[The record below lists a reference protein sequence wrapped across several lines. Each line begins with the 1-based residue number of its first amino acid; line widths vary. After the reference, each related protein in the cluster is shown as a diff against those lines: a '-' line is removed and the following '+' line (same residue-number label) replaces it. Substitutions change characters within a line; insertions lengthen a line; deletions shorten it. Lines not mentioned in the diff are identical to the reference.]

1 MMRNRGE
8 VLKISFSAFFAD
20 LGYQTAVVM
29 FPLVFVIILGAP
41 VWLYGVAEAVNYG
54 LGSLIGFLG
63 GLLGDVYGRKRIA
76 VIGNAVITVVALLG
90 FSRYWWEAWLI
101 FLVGWW
107 TRNLRTPP
115 RRAMLSEVTEPGERS
130 EAFGILHAL
139 DIAGA
144 VLAITYTAVLLYL
157 RFPIEYLLAVTA
169 IPLVIST
176 LILSMVNAGR
186 ARAGAGLGATGLR
199 ATHRFVWL
207 IVLSTFFFGFSQY
220 SFGFPVITTAEFTHE
235 DYLAVV
241 TYGMFLT
248 ASAVFGYVFGRLRI
262 NEYGGLA
269 FLGYLLGS
277 LASLGF
283 ALLAPLGVLGLYP
296 MAFML
301 GMAVAATEVF
311 EPTIISKLM
320 PSESVGSGMGLLT
333 FGRSVGVFLGNV
345 IMGALYQLHYA
356 YAYYFASASSLVA
369 FTIVLAVIMRGSL
382 TR

>member
-1 MMRNRGE
+1 MENYNE

-29 FPLVFVIILGAP
+29 FPLVFVIFLGAP

-63 GLLGDVYGRKRIA
+63 GLLGDVYGRKRVA
-76 VIGNAVITVVALLG
+76 VVGNALITVVALLG

-101 FLVGWW
+101 FMVGWW
-107 TRNLRTPP
+107 ARNLRTPP
-115 RRAMLSEVTEPGERS
+115 RRAMLSEVTDPEERS

-144 VLAITYTAVLLYL
+144 ALAITYTAVLLYL
-157 RFPIEYLLAVTA
+157 RFPIEYLLAITA
-169 IPLVIST
+169 IPLVLST
-176 LILSMVNAGR
+176 LVLSVVNAGKSR
-186 ARAGAGLGATGLR
+186 VGTRPSVAGFKTV
-199 ATHRFVWL
+199 HRFVWL

-220 SFGFPVITTAEFTHE
+220 SFGFPVITTAEFTHK

-241 TYGMFLT
+241 TYGVFLT
-248 ASAVFGYVFGRLRI
+248 TSAIFGYAFGRLRL

-269 FLGYLLGS
+269 FLGYLLAS

-283 ALLAPLGVLGLYP
+283 ALLAPLGILGLYP
-296 MAFML
+296 MAFVL
-301 GMAVAATEVF
+301 GIAVAATEVF

-320 PSESVGSGMGLLT
+320 PGEAVGSGMGLLT
-333 FGRSVGVFLGNV
+333 FGRSMGIFLGNAV
-345 IMGALYQLHYA
+345 MGILYQIHYT
-356 YAYYFASASSLVA
+356 YAYYFASVSSLIA
-369 FTIVLAVIMRGSL
+369 FAIVLSIIMGKGKSQ
-382 TR
+382 

>member
-1 MMRNRGE
+1 MDE
-8 VLKISFSAFFAD
+8 KSQD
-20 LGYQTAVVM
+20 T
-29 FPLVFVIILGAP
+29 
-41 VWLYGVAEAVNYG
+41 
-54 LGSLIGFLG
+54 
-63 GLLGDVYGRKRIA
+63 
-76 VIGNAVITVVALLG
+76 
-90 FSRYWWEAWLI
+90 
-101 FLVGWW
+101 
-107 TRNLRTPP
+107 P
-115 RRAMLSEVTEPGERS
+115 RRAMLSEVTEPGGERS

-186 ARAGAGLGATGLR
+186 ARAGAGGLGATGLR

-283 ALLAPLGVLGLYP
+283 ALLAPLGVLAYTQWHSCWAWP
-296 MAFML
+296 WR
-301 GMAVAATEVF
+301 
-311 EPTIISKLM
+311 P
-320 PSESVGSGMGLLT
+320 P
-333 FGRSVGVFLGNV
+333 RSSN
-345 IMGALYQLHYA
+345 Q
-356 YAYYFASASSLVA
+356 
-369 FTIVLAVIMRGSL
+369 R
-382 TR
+382 